1 MLEWGTVTRDKG
13 QGTEDER
20 GETGDRGREGRD
32 RKTVEMWRKG
42 SKEIWELEFE

>member
-13 QGTEDER
+13 QG
-20 GETGDRGREGRD
+20 TGDRGREGRD